1 MFPDGVV
8 VKTTPQMASRWVK
21 AAFLAL
27 IGLVLLIY
35 ADGFV
40 TDLQIN
46 LSDQFNVSFDWTW
59 DLLKILI
66 WILVA
71 WLFVDA
77 ALIVAL
83 SFKGDLYTL
92 TDVMARLRVIEKKL
106 GPPKAK
112 AADEPLPDDRSE
124 TPAAMGPAVTMEDE
138 PPPPPG
144 RSGG

>member
-1 MFPDGVV
+1 
-8 VKTTPQMASRWVK
+8 MASRWVK

-112 AADEPLPDDRSE
+112 AVDEPLPDDRVE
-124 TPAAMGPAVTMEDE
+124 PPAAIGPAVTMDDE